1 MAEKKLRQV
10 NEQKIM
16 QKIKDITDEGRD
28 ALESERD
35 QRDRSEEAMI
45 GLLEETCRKLNQI
58 KI

>member
-1 MAEKKLRQV
+1 MAEKKVRQL

-16 QKIKDITDEGRD
+16 NKIQAITDEGKA

-45 GLLEETCRKLNQI
+45 GLLEETCRKLN
-58 KI
+58 